1 MKYFLKNILS
11 ATILIALLI
20 TSGINSFAAKKDKNT
35 TISPEN
41 QRKASYIFF
50 EALNQKQKS
59 NIDAFFDL
67 LRHAYRLN
75 PDDSAISFYLGFC
88 YISMNDGT
96 KEMSDKGLEMMKKHF
111 NEHPEDYDEAVIYA
125 TVAGQL
131 GNRAESLKAWEK
143 ITEVFPDKIEAKS
156 LLAECYARND
166 NFRKAIA
173 TYDTIEAIEGKS
185 IGLSLRKI
193 NYLFAL
199 NDTTGTINEGRA
211 LLASATD
218 NASYNLLMGNIFM
231 QLDNQDSAFYYID
244 KAQKLDPEN
253 GMTYLTKAQ
262 IYYMNGDSV
271 NYDKQIYQALVSKD
285 LDVNNKVAVLTDYI
299 KQLLAE
305 RDSSQRIDNLF
316 SVLIAQHPHESTI
329 HDLYS
334 QYFATKGQYAKA
346 AEQLAYVTDIDPANP
361 NAWKKLVMLYLM
373 TEDFQQAVNAAQK
386 ALEYNPDDMDLYQ
399 YIAPAYYQMKEYDK
413 ALKTYNKALEIADST
428 DYVMRSNIIGGMAD
442 VYYSMGDTLKAFDTY
457 EESLKLYP
465 GNTSIMNNYAY
476 FLSVSD
482 KDLDRAEKL
491 SAIAVKGDPEN
502 PIFLDT
508 YAWVFFKKKEYK
520 LALAYIES
528 AIKNSKEESAE
539 ILEHYG
545 DILFMNG
552 QFEKAVANWEKALE
566 LDPESDILQRKVKY
580 KTYFIE

>member
-1 MKYFLKNILS
+1 MT
-11 ATILIALLI
+11 A
-20 TSGINSFAAKKDKNT
+20 GIDSFAAKKNKDT
-35 TISPEN
+35 DIPSEN

-67 LRHAYRLN
+67 LRHAHRLN

-88 YISMNDGT
+88 YISMNNGT
-96 KEMSDKGLEMMKKHF
+96 KGMSETGLAMMKKHF
-111 NEHPEDYDEAVIYA
+111 IEHPEDYDEAVIYA

-131 GNRAESLKAWEK
+131 GMQAESLKAWEK
-143 ITEVFPDKIEAKS
+143 ITEVFPSKIEAKS
-156 LLAECYARND
+156 LLAECYARNND
-166 NFRKAIA
+166 FRRAIA
-173 TYDTIEAIEGKS
+173 TYGTIESIEGKS
-185 IGLSLRKI
+185 MALSLRKI
-193 NYLFAL
+193 NYMFAL
-199 NDTTGTINEGRA
+199 DDTTGTITEGRA
-211 LLASATD
+211 LLASAPD

-231 QLDNQDSAFYYID
+231 QLGNQDSAFHYID

-262 IYYMNGDSV
+262 IYYMDGDSI

-316 SVLIAQHPHESTI
+316 SVLITQHPHESTI

-334 QYFATKGQYAKA
+334 QYFATKGKYTKA
-346 AEQLAYVTDIDPANP
+346 AEQLAYVTDIDPDNP

-373 TEDFQQAVNAAQK
+373 SEDFPQAVTAAQK

-413 ALKTYNKALEIADST
+413 ALKTYNKALEISDST
-428 DYVMRSNIIGGMAD
+428 DYVLRSNIIGGMAD

-457 EESLKLYP
+457 EKSLELYP

-476 FLSVSD
+476 FLSASNM
-482 KDLDRAEKL
+482 DLDRAEKL
-491 SAIAVKGDPEN
+491 SAIAVKDDPEN

-520 LALAYIES
+520 LALAYIEN
-528 AIKNSKEESAE
+528 AIKNSEEESAE

-552 QFEKAVANWEKALE
+552 QFEKAVENWEKALK
-566 LDPESDILQRKVKY
+566 LDPKSDILQRKVKY

>member
-1 MKYFLKNILS
+1 MSLIIL
-11 ATILIALLI
+11 AALLI
-20 TSGINSFAAKKDKNT
+20 TAGIDSFAAKKNKDT
-35 TISPEN
+35 DIPPEN

-67 LRHAYRLN
+67 LRHAHRLN

-88 YISMNDGT
+88 YISMNNGT
-96 KEMSDKGLEMMKKHF
+96 KEMSETGLAMMKKHF
-111 NEHPEDYDEAVIYA
+111 IEHPEDYDEAVIYA

-131 GNRAESLKAWEK
+131 GMQAESLKAWEK
-143 ITEVFPDKIEAKS
+143 ITEVFPSKIEAKS
-156 LLAECYARND
+156 LLAECYARNND
-166 NFRKAIA
+166 FRRAIA
-173 TYDTIEAIEGKS
+173 TYDTIESIEGKS
-185 IGLSLRKI
+185 MALSLRKI
-193 NYLFAL
+193 NYMFAL
-199 NDTTGTINEGRA
+199 DDTTGTITEGRA
-211 LLASATD
+211 LLASAPD

-231 QLDNQDSAFYYID
+231 QLGNQDSAFHYID

-262 IYYMNGDSV
+262 IYYMDGDSI

-316 SVLIAQHPHESTI
+316 SVLITQHPHESTI

-334 QYFATKGQYAKA
+334 QYFATKGEYTKA
-346 AEQLAYVTDIDPANP
+346 AEQLAYVTDIDPDNP

-373 TEDFQQAVNAAQK
+373 SEDFPQAVTAAQK

-413 ALKTYNKALEIADST
+413 ALKTYNKALEISDST
-428 DYVMRSNIIGGMAD
+428 DYVLRSNIIGGMAD

-457 EESLKLYP
+457 EKSLELYP

-476 FLSVSD
+476 FLSVSNM
-482 KDLDRAEKL
+482 DLDRAEKL
-491 SAIAVKGDPEN
+491 SAIAVKDDPEN

-520 LALAYIES
+520 LALAYIEN

-552 QFEKAVANWEKALE
+552 QFEKAVENWEKALK
-566 LDPESDILQRKVKY
+566 LDPKSDILQRKVKY